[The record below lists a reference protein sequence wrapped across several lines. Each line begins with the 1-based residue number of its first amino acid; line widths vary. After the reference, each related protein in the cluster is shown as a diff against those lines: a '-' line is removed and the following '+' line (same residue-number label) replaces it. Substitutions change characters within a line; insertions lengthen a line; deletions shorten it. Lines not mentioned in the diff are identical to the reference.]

1 VEKRFFFSVGSI
13 ILDDIVLYDGQT
25 RMGVLG
31 GGSTHAAMGMRV
43 WADQVGL
50 EATGD
55 PFLAARYG
63 AVSASFTLEQFGAL
77 VLIQG

>member
-1 VEKRFFFSVGSI
+1 
-13 ILDDIVLYDGQT
+13 
-25 RMGVLG
+25 
-31 GGSTHAAMGMRV
+31 MRV

-55 PFLAARYG
+55 PFLAARYD

-77 VLIQG
+77 VPIQGLREKAQRRFREVQ